1 MASNQKLPRE
11 AKGMQIAVLLV
22 QQQNPDWNNK
32 QIASLFKL
40 SVRRIQQIKDLLR
53 DLQAI

>member
-1 MASNQKLPRE
+1 MH
-11 AKGMQIAVLLV
+11 IAVLLV

-40 SVRRIQQIKDLLR
+40 STRRIQQIKEVLK
-53 DLQAI
+53 AMSE

>member
-1 MASNQKLPRE
+1 MIPKD

-22 QQQNPDWNNK
+22 QQQNPSWNNK

-40 SVRRIQQIKDLLR
+40 SVRRIQQIKNLLQDLER
-53 DLQAI
+53 I

>member
-1 MASNQKLPRE
+1 MKIPKDAR
-11 AKGMQIAVLLV
+11 GMQIAVLLV

-40 SVRRIQQIKDLLR
+40 SVRRIQQIKDLLNQ
-53 DLQAI
+53 LEKI